1 MNDEKVHSYGQ
12 LYKTFGLCFFR
23 KRIIGGAKGFLYPL
37 GLQDWVVQARYLLT
51 QITPKHIRDMF
62 WWKEIFTEEY
72 FIYSIE
78 YPAVWLAGLLQD
90 EYNYT
95 NVVNNIPKQN
105 TNNFFDCVYYATLL
119 LYDKKEVNEIFID
132 IIEKDK
138 KPSPDGYRSAS
149 HLAFAALSMYDEK
162 YQTNFT
168 NKYIEADLKKQRAF
182 ILIKGILDM
191 SEILRADIEIKDIKE
206 FQKELHDFLMITTPP
221 EYYYKDLLNYSPIDT
236 ITREEALQYTSQEE
250 IFLKCVYPDYY
261 PSYNIIKGK
270 RLFENMV
277 LDFISSN
284 CQKSYAYELMKVA
297 LLSDHYSDLLAGIEL
312 DFYYQI
318 PIEVV
323 DIVYTRVLEMLPH
336 SISLYQNYAF
346 NLLVRGNNY
355 DEKAKQLYQK
365 AEKIKKNICYKED
378 NKYRLY
384 YPLKK

>member
-1 MNDEKVHSYGQ
+1 M
-12 LYKTFGLCFFR
+12 
-23 KRIIGGAKGFLYPL
+23 GGAKGFLHPL
-37 GLQDWVVQARYLLT
+37 ELQDWVVQARYLLT

-62 WWKEIFTEEY
+62 WWKEIFAEEY

-95 NVVNNIPKQN
+95 NVVHNIPKQN

-138 KPSPDGYRSAS
+138 KPPSNGYCSAS

-162 YQTNFT
+162 YQTKLT
-168 NKYIEADLKKQRAF
+168 NNYIEVDLKKQRAF
-182 ILIKGILDM
+182 ILIKEILDM
-191 SEILRADIEIKDIKE
+191 SKILRANIKIKDIKE
-206 FQKELHDFLMITTPP
+206 FQKELYDLLMITTPP
-221 EYYYKDLLNYSPIDT
+221 EYYYKGLLNYSPIDT
-236 ITREEALQYTSQEE
+236 ITREEALQYTSQDE
-250 IFLKCVYPDYY
+250 IFSRSVRPNYY
-261 PSYNIIKGK
+261 PSFNIVKGK

-284 CQKSYAYELMKVA
+284 YQKSYTYELTKAA
-297 LLSDHYSDLLAGIEL
+297 LLSDHYGDLLAGIEL

-323 DIVYTRVLEMLPH
+323 DIVYTRILEMLPH
-336 SISLYQNYAF
+336 SINLYQDYAF

-365 AEKIKKNICYKED
+365 AEELKKNICYKED
-378 NKYRLY
+378 NKYQLY
-384 YPLKK
+384 YPLKEIK